1 MGETSMMLRSLLWV
15 SIVVACLGGSGLV
28 FCQAPDEKTPPKKA
42 ELPPPPPPPP
52 ADAVAATVNGAAIP
66 EIAVYRGMLRGP
78 MTPEAR
84 TEVVNYLVDNLI
96 VDQYLVQ
103 LKVEPE
109 AKEVDAKLSE
119 IKEEATKNKQD
130 FDDLLKKLHLT
141 EPELRKELS
150 AALRWDKFVHQQGT
164 EKVLKDFYE
173 KNTTMFD
180 GSQVQ
185 ARHILIKGDPE
196 KAKAAVAAIRKAIED
211 DVAKAMA
218 AVPADADMLTKEKTR
233 ISTLNKAFAEQAGKY
248 SECPSKAQGGSLGWF
263 PRAGAMVEPFARA
276 AFALK
281 PAQMSDAVATEF
293 GHHLILCTDTKAG
306 RQLKFEEIR
315 PFVLEVYGDKLR
327 EAVLNAYKPRAK
339 IEIGEMKK

>member
-1 MGETSMMLRSLLWV
+1 MKLRSFLWV
-15 SIVVACLGGSGLV
+15 SIVVACLGGSDLIYS
-28 FCQAPDEKTPPKKA
+28 QTPDEKTPPKKA

-52 ADAVAATVNGAAIP
+52 ADAVAATVNGTAIP
-66 EIAVYRGMLRGP
+66 ELSVYRGMLRGP

-84 TEVVNYLVDNLI
+84 KEVVNYLVDNLI

-109 AKEVDAKLSE
+109 AKEVDSKLGE

-141 EPELRKELS
+141 EPDLRKELT

-185 ARHILIKGDPE
+185 ARHILIKGDAE
-196 KAKAAVAAIRKAIED
+196 KAKASIATIRKSIDD
-211 DVAKAMA
+211 DVIKAPV
-218 AVPADADMLTKEKTR
+218 AVPAEADMLAKEKAR
-233 ISTLNKAFAEQAGKY
+233 LEALNKAFAEQAAKY
-248 SECPSKAQGGSLGWF
+248 SECPSKAQGGNLGWF

-281 PAQMSDAVATEF
+281 ASQMSDAVATEF
-293 GHHLILCTDTKAG
+293 GHHLILVTDTKAG

-327 EAVLNAYKPRAK
+327 EAVLTAYKPRAK
-339 IEIGEMKK
+339 IEINETKK